1 MPYIVYTSRG
11 FTKTFQLPEDKMA
24 VFGREDHV
32 DFQILK
38 DSQVSREHFAIE
50 KDEEG
55 LFVLVELGAS
65 NGTTLN
71 GEKLESNSISVLKDG
86 DVIGAGRQNF
96 TYKEK
101 PPSKAST
108 TAIVNNVLEEM
119 EKGKGYHTLL
129 CEIIGKDA
137 KKSGAKK
144 KK

>member
-11 FTKTFQLPEDKMA
+11 FTKTFQLPESKMA

-38 DSQVSREHFAIE
+38 DSRVSREHFAIE

-55 LFVLVELGAS
+55 RFILVELGAS

-71 GEKLESNSISVLKDG
+71 GEKLESNSISILKDG
-86 DVIGAGRQNF
+86 DIIGAGRQRF
-96 TYKEK
+96 TFRDN
-101 PPSKAST
+101 PPKKAST

-119 EKGKGYHTLL
+119 EQGKGYHTIL
-129 CEIIGKDA
+129 CEIIGKD
-137 KKSGAKK
+137 KSK
-144 KK
+144 